1 MQLER
6 WRRLSPNGH
15 RRPEGPPQRGA
26 AWRIAQSTRCPTRT
40 LDRASIQECPHV
52 DSRPGYAHDTELL
65 TPATQVVSDKDVY
78 LGNGASDV
86 GRRVGDDQL
95 ELFVVCHPA
104 EAMRQQFAQLTPD
117 YIAIHDVGGAS
128 SARLIA
134 AVAAAASRK
143 LQKLVIRRQG
153 YGVAL
158 ATLQFVELSLQGD
171 RPLRIYTTQI
181 DGDTQSRHL
190 LAQVLLAHSRL
201 GVVMVSEM
209 PAHVIESGLQP
220 LRDAIA
226 SGPWPNRQLLLVP
239 LANTPSLPQQAA
251 AMAGASDVVVRT
263 TPTVTRPAEAWS
275 FISGA
280 WNRLHAAEPRPFRPA
295 PPADVP
301 ATPPRPSTL
310 GFSPMPPVPGA
321 STVLPQSR
329 HQQAVWADYVRRCES
344 IKGLAQACFFDI
356 ELQRPLAHSGPA
368 RTAERL
374 AAKGA
379 MLHAV
384 MLDTATALDLGAAPP
399 DAAITLAEHYLLMRP
414 MPGRPGVA
422 LHLMLDRSHGN
433 IGMARAQ
440 LHQSD
445 QA

>member
-1 MQLER
+1 MD
-6 WRRLSPNGH
+6 P
-15 RRPEGPPQRGA
+15 
-26 AWRIAQSTRCPTRT
+26 
-40 LDRASIQECPHV
+40 
-52 DSRPGYAHDTELL
+52 RPGYAHDTELL
-65 TPATQVVSDKDVY
+65 TPATQVVGDKDVY
-78 LGNGASDV
+78 LGNAPSDV

-128 SARLIA
+128 SARLVA

-143 LQKLVIRRQG
+143 VQKLVIRRQG

-158 ATLQFVELSLQGD
+158 ATLQFVELPLQGD

-181 DGDTQSRHL
+181 DGDTQARHQ

-201 GVVMVSEM
+201 GVVMVGEM
-209 PAHVIESGLQP
+209 PPHVIESGLQP

-239 LANTPSLPQQAA
+239 LAHAPSLPQLAA

-280 WNRLHAAEPRPFRPA
+280 WNRLHMAAGAAPEARPM
-295 PPADVP
+295 
-301 ATPPRPSTL
+301 ATPVVPPSETSPSAPRTSTL
-310 GFSPMPPVPGA
+310 GFSPMPPVPGTA

-329 HQQAVWADYVRRCES
+329 HQQAVWADYVKRCES
-344 IKGLAQACFFDI
+344 IKGLTQACVFDI
-356 ELQRPLAHSGPA
+356 ELQRPLAYSGQA
-368 RTAERL
+368 RMAERL
-374 AAKGA
+374 AAKGS

-384 MLDTATALDLGAAPP
+384 MLDTAAALDLGAAPP
-399 DAAITLAEHYLLMRP
+399 DAAVTLADHYLMVRP

-422 LHLMLDRSHGN
+422 LHLVLERSHGN
-433 IGMARAQ
+433 IGLARAQ
-440 LHQSD
+440 LHQID
-445 QA
+445 QALLAAES